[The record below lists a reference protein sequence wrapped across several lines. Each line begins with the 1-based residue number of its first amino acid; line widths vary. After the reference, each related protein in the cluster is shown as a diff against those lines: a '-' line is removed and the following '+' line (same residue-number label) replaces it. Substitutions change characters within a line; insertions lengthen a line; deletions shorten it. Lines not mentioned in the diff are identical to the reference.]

1 MERKISEYKIDEE
14 NKRMLQDAINRVMY
28 ICQINKIPAF
38 VSVAIENSNEG
49 TDYHNEVYSSASNYV
64 NLKDDRIR
72 KYMLIANGYEVVPP
86 REVVD
91 FDIDELFPKQS

>member
-14 NKRMLQDAINRVMY
+14 NKRMLQEAINRVMY

-38 VSVAIENSNEG
+38 VSVAVENSSAG
-49 TDYHNEVYSSASNYV
+49 TEYQNEVYNSTSNYI

-86 REVVD
+86 REVND
-91 FDIDELFPKQS
+91 FDINELFPKQS